1 MSKMLFVN
9 LPVESLKRSVDFYSQ
24 LGFEFNPQFTSE
36 DSTCMILSETNF
48 VMLLEKPRFSEFVD
62 KPIANTRLEVG
73 ALLSMNMDSADE
85 VKAFCKKAFE
95 LGAREYQ
102 PARDLGFMYSQGFED
117 LDGHILEAF
126 WMDPAAIEG

>member
-1 MSKMLFVN
+1 MSRMLFVN

-36 DSTCMILSETNF
+36 DSTCMILSDTNF
-48 VMLLEKPRFSEFVD
+48 VMLLEKPKFSEFVD
-62 KPIANTRLEVG
+62 KPIANTKSEVA
-73 ALLSMNMDSADE
+73 ALLSMNMDSAEE
-85 VKAFCKKAFE
+85 VKVFCNKALA

-117 LDGHILEAF
+117 LDGHIIEAF
-126 WMDPAAIEG
+126 WMDPAAIES